1 MSTQPLEDEIRARL
15 LDLGPET
22 LEVFD
27 DSADHAGH
35 AGARESGGGHFQVV
49 IVAECFAGRTRLVRH
64 RLVYD
69 RLSDLMPHRI
79 HALAIMAQTPA
90 EADSATGRPGAP
102 SAGNSP

>member
-1 MSTQPLEDEIRARL
+1 MSLADTIRERL
-15 LDLGPET
+15 LPLAPET

-49 IVAECFAGRTRLVRH
+49 IVSAAFAGQSRLARH

-69 RLSDLMPHRI
+69 ALRDLMPGSI
-79 HALAIMAQTPA
+79 HALAIVAH
-90 EADSATGRPGAP
+90 AP
-102 SAGNSP
+102 EELAS

>member
-1 MSTQPLEDEIRARL
+1 MSTLADEIRARL
-15 LDLGPET
+15 QALAPES

-49 IVAECFAGRTRLVRH
+49 IVAAAFTGKSRLARH

-69 RLSDLMPHRI
+69 PLRDLMPARI
-79 HALAIMAQTPA
+79 HALAITALAPEEA
-90 EADSATGRPGAP
+90 EQSA
-102 SAGNSP
+102 AG

>member
-1 MSTQPLEDEIRARL
+1 MTLEEEIRTRLTPLEAES
-15 LDLGPET
+15 

-49 IVAECFAGRTRLVRH
+49 IVSEKFAGHSRIARH

-69 RLSDLMPHRI
+69 PLRDLIPHRI
-79 HALAIMAQTPA
+79 HALAIVAQTPA
-90 EADSATGRPGAP
+90 EAASAF
-102 SAGNSP
+102 